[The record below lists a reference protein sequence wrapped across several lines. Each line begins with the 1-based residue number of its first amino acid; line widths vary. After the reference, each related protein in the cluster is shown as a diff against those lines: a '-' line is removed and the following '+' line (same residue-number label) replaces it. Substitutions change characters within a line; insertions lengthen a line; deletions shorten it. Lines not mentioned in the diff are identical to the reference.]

1 MPSRRSLQVTTPS
14 DREIVVVRDFE
25 APRRQVFDAFTR
37 PDLVKRWLYGPE
49 DWQMAVCEIDFR
61 EGGAF
66 RYVWRHAG
74 GSEMGLSGVYREIVP
89 TERIVSTEL
98 FDEDWTGGETVVTTV
113 FAEQAGTTTVTITVL
128 YSSRE
133 ARDGA
138 LATPMAEGMEMSY
151 TRLDK
156 LLPTLG

>member
-1 MPSRRSLQVTTPS
+1 MTSRRSLQVTTPS

-25 APRRQVFDAFTR
+25 APRRQVFDAFTK

-49 DWQMAVCEIDFR
+49 DWQMAVCEIDFQV
-61 EGGAF
+61 GGAF
-66 RYVWRHAG
+66 RYVWRHTG

-89 TERIVSTEL
+89 PERIVHAEL
-98 FDEDWTGGETVVTTV
+98 FDEDWTGGETVVTTI
-113 FAEQAGTTTVTITVL
+113 FAEQDGRTTVTITVF

-151 TRLDK
+151 ARLDK
-156 LLPTLG
+156 LLPSLG

>member
-1 MPSRRSLQVTTPS
+1 MTSRRSLQVTTPS

-25 APRRQVFDAFTR
+25 APRRHVFDAFTK

-49 DWQMAVCEIDFR
+49 DWQMAVCEIDFQV
-61 EGGAF
+61 GGAF
-66 RYVWRHAG
+66 RYVWRHTG

-89 TERIVSTEL
+89 PERIVHAEL
-98 FDEDWTGGETVVTTV
+98 FDEDWTGGETVVTTI
-113 FAEQAGTTTVTITVL
+113 FAEQDGRTTVTITVF

-151 TRLDK
+151 ARLDK

>member
-1 MPSRRSLQVTTPS
+1 MTSRRSLQVTTPS

-25 APRRQVFDAFTR
+25 APRRQVFDAFTK

-61 EGGAF
+61 VGGAF
-66 RYVWRHAG
+66 RYVWRHTG

-89 TERIVSTEL
+89 PERIVHAEL
-98 FDEDWTGGETVVTTV
+98 FDEDWTGGETVVTTI
-113 FAEQAGTTTVTITVL
+113 FAEQEGRTTVTINIL
-128 YSSRE
+128 YSSRD

-138 LATPMAEGMEMSY
+138 LGTPMAEGMEMGY
-151 TRLDK
+151 ARLDR